1 MRGGRAASGYSRPY
15 RAACDYVVVM
25 VAHAPTRARSS
36 TPSRRLAKE
45 TVMNEIKNNAK
56 NNDRL
61 VMYIA
66 IPKSLKMGI
75 GKVGATCGHA
85 AQLLMQSFEAR
96 KPSPSSVGWSSPAC
110 DFERLHEEDMKALA
124 AFHDWLASDY
134 GKIVL
139 GASDE
144 EFAEVRRLPNIVTV
158 VDIGLKQVAPGSVTA
173 VGLWPMLKSVAPD
186 IIKKLEP
193 LR

>member
-1 MRGGRAASGYSRPY
+1 
-15 RAACDYVVVM
+15 V
-25 VAHAPTRARSS
+25 
-36 TPSRRLAKE
+36 
-45 TVMNEIKNNAK
+45 
-56 NNDRL
+56 NDRL
-61 VMYIA
+61 VAYIV

-96 KPSPSSVGWSSPAC
+96 KPIPSSAGWSSPAY
-110 DFERLHEEDMKALA
+110 EEDMRALA
-124 AFHDWLASDY
+124 TFLDWLASDY

-144 EFAEVRRLPNIVTV
+144 EFAEVRKLPNIITV

-173 VGLWPMLKSVAPD
+173 VGLWPMLKSDAPD
-186 IIKKLEP
+186 VIKGLEP